1 MRKKTISIRVK
12 EADWAKINK
21 RCKAAHTTM
30 ANFAKLAIL
39 QMAVDDPR
47 QLLDEVHKIKASDIM
62 AYTIKTTPVT
72 KKAIN
77 VSEMQQMVNVVKFCI
92 KTMNELQNNINKI
105 SIKDG
110 TDLDLILYSINEY
123 LSELHHLIE
132 DLEALI
138 HASKVR

>member
-77 VSEMQQMVNVVKFCI
+77 VSEMQQLVNVVKYCI
-92 KTMNELQNNINKI
+92 DTMNDLQYNINKI
-105 SIKDG
+105 PFQDG
-110 TDLDLILYSINEY
+110 TDLDLVYYSIKDY

-132 DLEALI
+132 DLEVLI
-138 HASKVR
+138 RESKVR